1 MKFFTR
7 IGVFLLQL
15 FILFL
20 GNCNT
25 VAEIPINLNAP
36 DSDSE
41 GYLYSYNAD
50 KFPAPIIEFDLREYF
65 PLEAKKAGISDQIV
79 VVKVQIDEEGNLRSA
94 KIASE
99 KIGFGFDEAALKIVE
114 KARWMPGILNGKP
127 VKTHHRVPIHFNL
140 E

>member
-50 KFPAPIIEFDLREYF
+50 KFPAPIIEFDLWEYF